1 MICKTTRIKTGG
13 AGNVVRHVQKTFE
26 NEEVHLLEGD
36 PDDIEYI
43 TDSRAAAHRRKYSV
57 RHTSLSPDQELS
69 PEQEKWLFDAYKKEW
84 GAEDRDVVIY
94 RHIKGRSDGSK
105 IPHYHVLINEV
116 APGGRV
122 LDNKMMFGRNEK
134 ISRLAEIEFGH
145 DLTKGRHNKAVMHA
159 LMDEGKFEQAAAMDM
174 LTKGS
179 PALSRF
185 SSTAHQIA
193 KRHSVDLAAVYFE
206 LGKFN
211 EKDFESVG
219 IALAKT
225 EKSLPGLKFEIGDNG
240 RDLVMKVD
248 GEFICSMNR
257 MLKMKAEFNNQILF
271 FKNQSQNKK
280 DISHDKQL
288 KERREARAEQ
298 WGSRQVDNQN
308 PERRLAEP
316 RRLEEPGGRSPGRN
330 SDANGDS
337 RVQQSGSSESNRP
350 TDGSHGSDGS
360 NFSAAARNISQ
371 LGGRINKLNE
381 RSKSEP
387 GVVKGIHGLM
397 IKTSANKSTKGREN
411 QRKPKIYNIGIYN
424 SAPASPT
431 MAVTNLDDPAYVE
444 KAAAAWLASIQNNGL
459 NI

>member
-1 MICKTTRIKTGG
+1 MIFKTTRIKTGG
-13 AGNVVRHVQKTFE
+13 AENVVRHVQKTVE

-43 TDSRAAAHRRKYSV
+43 TDSRAAAHRRMYSV

-84 GAEDRDVVIY
+84 GAEGRDVVIY
-94 RHIKGRSDGSK
+94 KHIKDRADGSK
-105 IPHYHVLINEV
+105 IPHYHILINEV

-159 LMDEGKFEQAAAMDM
+159 LMDEGKFEQAVAMNL

-185 SSTAHQIA
+185 SSRAHQIA
-193 KRHSVDLAAVYFE
+193 KRNGVDLAAVSFE
-206 LGKFN
+206 LAKIN
-211 EKDFESVG
+211 KIDVKSVG
-219 IALAKT
+219 IALAT
-225 EKSLPGLKFEIGDNG
+225 AEKSLTSLKFEIGDNG
-240 RDLVMKVD
+240 RDLVMRAN

-257 MLKMKAEFNNQILF
+257 MLKVTTEFNDQILF

-280 DISHDKQL
+280 DISYDKHL

-298 WGSRQVDNQN
+298 WGSRQVGSQN
-308 PERRLAEP
+308 TKRRLAEP
-316 RRLEEPGGRSPGRN
+316 GGLEEPAGRSPGRD

-337 RVQQSGSSESNRP
+337 RIRQSGSNKSDRP
-350 TDGSHGSDGS
+350 TDRSHGLDGS
-360 NFSAAARNISQ
+360 NFSTATRNISQ
-371 LGGRINKLNE
+371 LCGRINKLNE

-387 GVVKGIHGLM
+387 GVAKGIHGLM
-397 IKTSANKSTKGREN
+397 VKSSANQSTKGREN
-411 QRKPKIYNIGIYN
+411 QGRPKAYNICIYD
-424 SAPASPT
+424 SPPASPT
-431 MAVTNLDDPAYVE
+431 IAVTNLDDPAYVE